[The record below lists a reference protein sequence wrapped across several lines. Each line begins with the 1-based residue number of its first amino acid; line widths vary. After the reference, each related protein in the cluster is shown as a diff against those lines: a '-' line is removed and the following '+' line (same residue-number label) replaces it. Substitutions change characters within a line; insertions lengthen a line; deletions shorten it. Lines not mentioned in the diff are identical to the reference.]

1 MNKTIIKK
9 EFHESLFDCKGL
21 WLIVAC
27 ACVLSGL
34 CVLVISIKEGSVLA
48 QNDVLQYA
56 MNAAMFL
63 TVTISMVLGSACF
76 AAEREENTMES
87 LLLTPV
93 RKRDLVVAKYLGVML
108 IGVALYIVCV
118 PYLTAIGMGSGLT
131 WRAITMTFF
140 GGLLLLTAF
149 TALSVVFSIKMKSSR
164 AAILTSILGMTVLTV
179 PALIKGLFTLS
190 PLGLTILKIDPIACC
205 FDMMDAVLAEKQPF
219 FSQWNYIL
227 PLLGFAAVTVALMLC
242 CGKSIALK
250 GEK

>member
-9 EFHESLFDCKGL
+9 EFRESLYDCKGL

-27 ACVLSGL
+27 AAVLSGL

-56 MNAAMFL
+56 MKAAMFL

-76 AAEREENTMES
+76 ASEREENTMES

-108 IGVALYIVCV
+108 IGVVLYIVCI
-118 PYLTAIGMGSGLT
+118 PYLAAIGYGSGLT
-131 WRAITMTFF
+131 GRAIFMTIF
-140 GGLLLLTAF
+140 GGVLLLASF
-149 TALSVVFSIKMKSSR
+149 TAVSVMFSILMKSSR
-164 AAILTSILGMTVLTV
+164 AAILTSVLIMTVLTV
-179 PALIKGLFTLS
+179 PPLIQGLFKLS
-190 PLGLTILKIDPIACC
+190 PIGTAILKLDPIACC
-205 FDMMDAVLAEKQPF
+205 FDMMGKLLEKQPF
-219 FSQWNYIL
+219 FSLWVYIL
-227 PLLGFAAVTVALMLC
+227 PLVAFAAITIIAMLAC
-242 CGKSIALK
+242 SEKIALK